1 MADATPQLKRKGEEV
16 AAHRKAKKQR
26 KSDAAALRN
35 SVQTATPATTTTPK
49 KQSNPA
55 PKRNGVSEDVTNGTP
70 TTAQHGQSDATAQT
84 LTATVNGVDEEPGVV
99 GDVVPGKSDLLKAA
113 ETDKKKKKEK
123 KERKEKEKEKESKK
137 PDSWITSPVQGGWFL
152 STADPT
158 FSPDEKHLIIANLRS
173 LCIYATETSLLAN
186 TLPVD
191 DKGVLTAYALSSTKP
206 NRVYIADSTGQV
218 ALWDWVSGKNV
229 ARWWL
234 RSTIVHM
241 AVITKPESE
250 SDELMYCVDAG
261 GKNISLR
268 ILPIKAKANE
278 PRHSLKQILDTG
290 SSTIR
295 GIQVLL
301 QGKYVVV
308 SSDDSITVGKRVKA
322 NSKTELQD
330 FEYVWREFKFS
341 KRITTFNA
349 YHREPQETGKGK
361 KVAQDQREVID
372 IAVGHDS
379 GVVLL
384 FEDILASFAAIEKG
398 KKGKIDTA
406 EGLKPKRLHW
416 HRDAVGSVKWSLDG
430 KCH

>member
-1 MADATPQLKRKGEEV
+1 MADATPQLKRKSEEV

-35 SVQTATPATTTTPK
+35 GVQTATPATNTTPK
-49 KQSNPA
+49 KQTTPA
-55 PKRNGVSEDVTNGTP
+55 LKTNGVSEDVTNGTP

-84 LTATVNGVDEEPGVV
+84 PTATVNGVGEEPGVV
-99 GDVVPGKSDLLKAA
+99 GDVIPGTPNLLKAA
-113 ETDKKKKKEK
+113 ETDNKKKKKKEK
-123 KERKEKEKEKESKK
+123 KERREKEKESKK

-173 LCIYATETSLLAN
+173 LCIYAAETSLLAN

-206 NRVYIADSTGQV
+206 SQVYIADSTGQV
-218 ALWDWVSGKNV
+218 ALWDWVRGKNV

-250 SDELMYCVDAG
+250 SDELLYCVDAG
-261 GKNISLR
+261 GKDISLR
-268 ILPIKAKANE
+268 VLPIKAKATE

-301 QGKYVVV
+301 QGKYVIV
-308 SSDDSITVGKRVKA
+308 SSDDSITVGKRVKV
-322 NSKTELQD
+322 SKTELQD

-341 KRITTFNA
+341 KRITAFNA
-349 YHREPQETGKGK
+349 YHRELQETGKGK
-361 KVAQDQREVID
+361 KVAQDQRDVLD
-372 IAVGHDS
+372 VAVGDDT